1 MADTNN
7 NGIEDDLE
15 LQSAINQLGINI
27 NDINSSIAGEGFA
40 GDQVYFGST
49 TTESKIKPRKRK
61 PTQPGTVTK
70 DTTKSTS
77 KALADFLADTPEGKA
92 ERTKLRNRLESL
104 GYSDIDNKKLAAIY
118 KDLIDQ
124 SAKQYE
130 AGYKQSPDD
139 LFSLFYTGEVG
150 TGKAQVYN
158 NLLRSVRRASVQ
170 MGVSLSDDQIKTIAS
185 RAQTEGWD
193 AATIGENIASIGK
206 VSGKLGQSAE
216 TIDKLKNFAYDYGVA
231 YDDGWYQQATTSI
244 LEGKS
249 TEEDYQQQIKDMAKS
264 RYAGFINQI
273 DAGLAPRQIA
283 SPYIQTMASYLELDP
298 NSISLNDPTIT
309 KALTSIDD
317 KGNPA
322 PTPLWKFEQ
331 EVLQDPRIA
340 TTKFAERNIYQKGM
354 DYLRRMKLV

>member
-1 MADTNN
+1 MDPDL
-7 NGIEDDLE
+7 IEL
-15 LQSAINQLGINI
+15 LNSVGINPNTI
-27 NDINSSIAGEGFA
+27 SSNSGQGIP
-40 GDQVYFGST
+40 GDTVYFGT
-49 TTESKIKPRKRK
+49 SKKK
-61 PTQPGTVTK
+61 VTK
-70 DTTKSTS
+70 PGRPGSTVPGATIEKEVQTTKTTS
-77 KALADFLADTPEGKA
+77 KALADFLANTPEGEA

-118 KDLIDQ
+118 KDLVDQ
-124 SAKQYE
+124 SAKQYA
-130 AGYKQSPDD
+130 AGYKQSPEE
-139 LFSLFYTGEVG
+139 LFGLFYTGEVG

-170 MGVSLSDDQIKTIAS
+170 MGVPLTDSQIKDTAS

-193 AATIGENIASIGK
+193 AATIGEYIASIGK

-216 TIDKLKNFAYDYGVA
+216 TINNLKNSAYDYGVA

-244 LEGKS
+244 LEGKA
-249 TEEDYQQQIKDMAKS
+249 TEQDYLQQIIDMAKS
-264 RYAGFINQI
+264 RYAGFADKIT
-273 DAGLAPRQIA
+273 DKMRTRQIA

-331 EVLQDPRIA
+331 EILQDPRIA

-354 DYLRRMKLV
+354 DYLKRMKLA